1 MTTGAI
7 GHRICCF
14 GDSLVNGVR
23 DGEKGG
29 WPMRLARRLLDEA
42 GRDVTIYNL
51 GIRAE
56 TSEGLKARWQGEAN
70 LRMVEEF
77 PTVLIFSFGVNDA
90 NHAEDRG
97 EETTMR
103 VSPAKS
109 AANAAEIIGVA
120 SKLAPTLWVGPQAVI
135 NGSKS
140 SQEINQ
146 RLEGLNQIYL
156 ETARG
161 FDVPYLDLLATT
173 LEDDTWQRALRRGDG
188 YHPDKFGY
196 DRLADLIWEWGAVQK
211 TIGLSASDD

>member
-1 MTTGAI
+1 MSTGAI

-29 WPMRLARRLLDEA
+29 WPMRLGRRLLDEA
-42 GRDVTIYNL
+42 KREVTIYNL

-56 TSEGLKARWQGEAN
+56 TTEGLKARWKFEAE
-70 LRMVEEF
+70 LRMVTEF
-77 PTVLIFSFGVNDA
+77 PNVLMFSFGVNDA

-109 AANAAEIIGVA
+109 ATNAAEIIGEA
-120 SKLAPTLWVGPQAVI
+120 AKLAPTLWIGPQAVI
-135 NGSKS
+135 DGSKS
-140 SQEINQ
+140 SQEINE

-161 FDVPYLDLLATT
+161 FDVPYLDLFKITLAD
-173 LEDDTWQRALRRGDG
+173 EKWQKALRRGDG
-188 YHPDKFGY
+188 YHPDKAGY
-196 DRLADLIWEWGAVQK
+196 DRVAELIWEWDGWKRAV
-211 TIGLSASDD
+211 GLID

>member
-1 MTTGAI
+1 MSTGAI

-29 WPMRLARRLLDEA
+29 WPMRLGRRLLEDARCET
-42 GRDVTIYNL
+42 TIYNL

-56 TSEGLKARWQGEAN
+56 TTEGLKARWKFEAE
-70 LRMVEEF
+70 LRMVAEF

-109 AANAAEIIGVA
+109 AANASEIIGEA
-120 SKLAPTLWVGPQAVI
+120 AGLAALDWAAGVMAVNQVRKST
-135 NGSKS
+135 NGLK
-140 SQEINQ
+140 
-146 RLEGLNQIYL
+146 
-156 ETARG
+156 
-161 FDVPYLDLLATT
+161 V
-173 LEDDTWQRALRRGDG
+173 
-188 YHPDKFGY
+188 
-196 DRLADLIWEWGAVQK
+196 
-211 TIGLSASDD
+211 

>member
-29 WPMRLARRLLDEA
+29 WPMRLGRRLLEDA
-42 GRDVTIYNL
+42 GREVTIYNL

-56 TSEGLKARWQGEAN
+56 TSDGLKARWHVEAS

-77 PTVLIFSFGVNDA
+77 PTVLMFSFGVNDA

-109 AANAAEIIGVA
+109 ATNAAEIIGAA
-120 SKLAPTLWVGPQAVI
+120 SKLAPTLWIGPQAVI
-135 NGSKS
+135 DGSKS

-161 FDVPYLDLLATT
+161 FDVPYLDLFATT
-173 LEDDTWQRALRRGDG
+173 LKDDTWQRALRRGDG

-211 TIGLSASDD
+211 TIGLSSSDS

>member
-1 MTTGAI
+1 MSAGAT

-23 DGEKGG
+23 DQEKGG
-29 WPMRLARRLLDEA
+29 WPMRLARRLLAEA
-42 GRDVTIYNL
+42 GRETTIYNL

-56 TSEGLKARWQGEAN
+56 TSEGLKTRWQSEAEG
-70 LRMVEEF
+70 RMVADF
-77 PTVLIFSFGVNDA
+77 PTVLMFSFGVNDA

-103 VSPAKS
+103 VSPGQS
-109 AANAAEIIGVA
+109 AANAAEIIGAA
-120 SKLAPTLWVGPQAVI
+120 SNLAPTLWIGPQAVI
-135 NGSKS
+135 DGSKS

-161 FDVPYLDLLATT
+161 FDVPYLDLHATT
-173 LEDDTWQRALRRGDG
+173 LADETWQRALRRGDG
-188 YHPDKFGY
+188 YHPDKAGY
-196 DRLADLIWEWGAVQK
+196 DRMADLIWDWDGWQNAV
-211 TIGLSASDD
+211 GLNGPSS

>member
-1 MTTGAI
+1 MSTGAI

-29 WPMRLARRLLDEA
+29 WPMRLGRRLLDEA
-42 GRDVTIYNL
+42 KREVTIYNL

-56 TSEGLKARWQGEAN
+56 TTDGLKARWKFEAE
-70 LRMVEEF
+70 LRMVSEF
-77 PTVLIFSFGVNDA
+77 PTVLMFSFGVNDA

-109 AANAAEIIGVA
+109 AGNASEIIGA
-120 SKLAPTLWVGPQAVI
+120 AATLAPTLWIGPQAVI

-140 SQEINQ
+140 SQEINE

-161 FDVPYLDLLATT
+161 FDVPYLDLFQRT
-173 LEDDTWQRALRRGDG
+173 LEDETWQRALRRGDG
-188 YHPDKFGY
+188 YHPDKAGY
-196 DRLADLIWEWGAVQK
+196 DRLAEMIWDWDGWKRAVGLIE
-211 TIGLSASDD
+211 

>member
-1 MTTGAI
+1 MSTGAI

-29 WPMRLARRLLDEA
+29 WPMRLGRRLLEEA
-42 GRDVTIYNL
+42 KRETTIYNL

-56 TSEGLKARWQGEAN
+56 TTEGLKARWKLEAQ
-70 LRMVEEF
+70 LRMVTEF
-77 PTVLIFSFGVNDA
+77 PNILMFSFGVNDA

-103 VSPAKS
+103 VSPATS
-109 AANAAEIIGVA
+109 AANAAEIIGEA
-120 SKLAPTLWVGPQAVI
+120 SRLAPTLWIGPQAVI
-135 NGSKS
+135 DGSKS
-140 SQEINQ
+140 SQEINE

-161 FDVPYLDLLATT
+161 FDVPYLDLFATT
-173 LEDDTWQRALRRGDG
+173 LKDDTWQRALRRGDG
-188 YHPDKFGY
+188 YHPDKAGY
-196 DRLADLIWEWGAVQK
+196 DRVAELIWEWDGWKRAV
-211 TIGLSASDD
+211 GLID

>member
-1 MTTGAI
+1 MSEGKI

-23 DGEKGG
+23 DADKGG
-29 WPMRLARRLLDEA
+29 WPMRLGRRLLDDAKRET
-42 GRDVTIYNL
+42 TIYNL

-56 TSEGLKARWQGEAN
+56 TTEGLKARWKFEAE
-70 LRMVEEF
+70 LRMVPDF
-77 PTVLIFSFGVNDA
+77 PTVLMFSFGVNDA

-103 VSPAKS
+103 VSPATS
-109 AANAAEIIGVA
+109 AGNAAEIIGEA
-120 SKLAPTLWVGPQAVI
+120 AKLAPTLWIGPQAVI

-140 SQEINQ
+140 SQEINE

-161 FDVPYLDLLATT
+161 LDVPYLDVLNTT
-173 LEDDTWQRALRRGDG
+173 LHDEAWQRALRRGDG
-188 YHPDKFGY
+188 YHPDKVGY
-196 DRLADLIWEWGAVQK
+196 DRMAELIWQWDGWQNAL
-211 TIGLSASDD
+211 GL

>member
-1 MTTGAI
+1 MSKATT

-29 WPMRLARRLLDEA
+29 WPMRLGRRLLGEA
-42 GRDVTIYNL
+42 KRETTIYNL

-56 TSEGLKARWQGEAN
+56 TTEGLKARWKFEAE
-70 LRMVEEF
+70 LRMVAEF
-77 PTVLIFSFGVNDA
+77 PSILLFSFGVNDA

-109 AANAAEIIGVA
+109 AGNAAEIIGEA
-120 SKLAPTLWVGPQAVI
+120 AKLAPTLWIGPQAVI
-135 NGSKS
+135 DGGKS
-140 SQEINQ
+140 SQEINE

-161 FDVPYLDLLATT
+161 FDVPYLDLLGTT
-173 LEDDTWQRALRRGDG
+173 LTDEIWQRALRRGDG
-188 YHPDKFGY
+188 YHPDKTGY
-196 DRLADLIWEWGAVQK
+196 DRLADLIWDWNDWQKAV
-211 TIGLSASDD
+211 GLID

>member
-1 MTTGAI
+1 MNTGTI

-23 DGEKGG
+23 DAKKGG
-29 WPMRLARRLLDEA
+29 WPMRLGQRLLEEG

-51 GIRAE
+51 GIRAD
-56 TSEGLKARWQGEAN
+56 TSERIKARWQHEAS

-77 PTVLIFSFGVNDA
+77 PTILIFSFGVNDA

-103 VSPAKS
+103 VSPAAS
-109 AANAAEIIGVA
+109 AANAAEIIRAA

-135 NGSKS
+135 DGSKS

-161 FDVPYLDLLATT
+161 FDVPYLDLHATT
-173 LEDDTWQRALRRGDG
+173 LADDTWQRALRRGDG
-188 YHPDKFGY
+188 YHPDTAGY

-211 TIGLSASDD
+211 VIGL

>member
-1 MTTGAI
+1 MSTGAI

-29 WPMRLARRLLDEA
+29 WPMRLGRRLLDEA
-42 GRDVTIYNL
+42 KREVTIYNL

-56 TSEGLKARWQGEAN
+56 TTEGLKARWKFEAE
-70 LRMVEEF
+70 LRMVTEF
-77 PTVLIFSFGVNDA
+77 PNVLMFSFGVNDA

-109 AANAAEIIGVA
+109 ATNAAEIIGEAV
-120 SKLAPTLWVGPQAVI
+120 KLAPTLWIGPQAVI
-135 NGSKS
+135 DGSKS
-140 SQEINQ
+140 SQEINE

-161 FDVPYLDLLATT
+161 FDVPYLDLFKITLAD
-173 LEDDTWQRALRRGDG
+173 ETWQKALRRGDG
-188 YHPDKFGY
+188 YHPDKAGY
-196 DRLADLIWEWGAVQK
+196 DRVAELIWEWDGWKRAV
-211 TIGLSASDD
+211 GLID

>member
-1 MTTGAI
+1 
-7 GHRICCF
+7 
-14 GDSLVNGVR
+14 
-23 DGEKGG
+23 
-29 WPMRLARRLLDEA
+29 MRLGCRLLDEA

-56 TSEGLKARWQGEAN
+56 TSEGLKARWESEAK

-109 AANAAEIIGVA
+109 AANAAEIIGAA

-188 YHPDKFGY
+188 YHPDKAGY

-211 TIGLSASDD
+211 TIGLLPSSD